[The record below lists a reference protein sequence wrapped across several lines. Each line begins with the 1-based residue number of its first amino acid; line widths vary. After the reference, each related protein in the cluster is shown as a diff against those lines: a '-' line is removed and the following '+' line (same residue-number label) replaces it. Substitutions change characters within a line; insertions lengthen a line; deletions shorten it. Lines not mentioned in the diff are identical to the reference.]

1 MQYFSINTSSI
12 LISYASNPIL
22 GEIMLDI
29 FNLKS
34 TKTQTAFCACVTK
47 RFFKMCQ
54 AVDYI
59 FETLVS
65 VSTAGIELCDQQII
79 ETSLL

>member
-1 MQYFSINTSSI
+1 M
-12 LISYASNPIL
+12 P
-22 GEIMLDI
+22 DI

-34 TKTQTAFCACVTK
+34 TKTQTAFRVCVTK
-47 RFFKMCQ
+47 RFFKNDLPLMCQ

-59 FETLVS
+59 FETLIS